1 MNRAEFLFDEMV
13 LSVFGGGG
21 DFELAWNAYRDPSGR
36 SADALCSLLW
46 ISTAAVPSAIAEIA
60 GYPQAKTY
68 GELAQRIRPTQ
79 RESGHHPRHAY
90 DPAKDIEPRVTLVRR
105 HWK

>member
-21 DFELAWNAYRDPSGR
+21 DFKLAWNAYRDPSGR

-68 GELAQRIRPTQ
+68 GELAHALDRPKANRGTIHDTMA
-79 RESGHHPRHAY
+79 RSSVY
-90 DPAKDIEPRVTLVRR
+90 RVLEGQ
-105 HWK
+105 